1 MQPVDWL
8 TVLARISL
16 PCVLAVLMQLLP
28 VPADF
33 TSSLQ
38 AGYRAEQAG
47 NSLEAAH
54 NYARVAEIQPWRSG
68 LLEKTGLL
76 YLQNNDLEN
85 ATLALQAALDKG
97 ELSTQGQISLADAWY
112 QTQKYDQALSIWS
125 ALIKDPNV
133 DESLFKD
140 ITDKLTTAGLMEDQV
155 AVYRQWVSKYPDNS
169 QACYRLGLL
178 QSVYD
183 PVEAVTYLSL
193 GKSLDSSL
201 SEPTSLLLDT
211 LASLQDSD
219 ERYRLVMTGRALG
232 NIGEWEIANR
242 AFQKAVDLDPEYGDA
257 WAFLAESL
265 QQLGKPALQAVETAN
280 QLSPD
285 SIGVKAISA
294 LYWRRQNKPERA
306 MKIIQEI
313 IDLQP
318 GEYVWL
324 IEMGNTVAQT
334 GDLEGA
340 LKYFQQAINA
350 EPDNPVWRKELI
362 TFCLQN
368 NYEIRT
374 LALPNA
380 RVYLKSDHEGP
391 RSLEMMG
398 RVMLDLKDALSAERY
413 LIRALE
419 MDPSNA
425 SVHLYLGQVYLLES
439 SQEQAF
445 NHLTSAYSMAS
456 RQSETAQLAQRLL
469 EKYFPEGAAN

>member
-1 MQPVDWL
+1 
-8 TVLARISL
+8 
-16 PCVLAVLMQLLP
+16 
-28 VPADF
+28 
-33 TSSLQ
+33 
-38 AGYRAEQAG
+38 
-47 NSLEAAH
+47 
-54 NYARVAEIQPWRSG
+54 
-68 LLEKTGLL
+68 
-76 YLQNNDLEN
+76 
-85 ATLALQAALDKG
+85 
-97 ELSTQGQISLADAWY
+97 
-112 QTQKYDQALSIWS
+112 
-125 ALIKDPNV
+125 
-133 DESLFKD
+133 
-140 ITDKLTTAGLMEDQV
+140 
-155 AVYRQWVSKYPDNS
+155 
-169 QACYRLGLL
+169 
-178 QSVYD
+178 
-183 PVEAVTYLSL
+183 
-193 GKSLDSSL
+193 
-201 SEPTSLLLDT
+201 
-211 LASLQDSD
+211 
-219 ERYRLVMTGRALG
+219 
-232 NIGEWEIANR
+232 
-242 AFQKAVDLDPEYGDA
+242 
-257 WAFLAESL
+257 
-265 QQLGKPALQAVETAN
+265 
-280 QLSPD
+280 
-285 SIGVKAISA
+285 
-294 LYWRRQNKPERA
+294 